1 MGCGERRERKHE
13 SEVRRQRKRVLS
25 ICGALTHTW
34 GTTESR
40 SSIVWKWHK
49 HKFSGKLL
57 NSS

>member
-1 MGCGERRERKHE
+1 MGCGGRRERKHE
-13 SEVRRQRKRVLS
+13 SEVSRRRKHVLS
-25 ICGALTHTW
+25 ICGALTW
-34 GTTESR
+34 GATESR